1 MLDLFAPQIGMVPI
15 AEGATLLRGFALDE
29 AAFALA
35 AVLAISDRAP
45 FRYMTTPGGHRM
57 SVAMTNCGTAGWV
70 SDHAGYRYARHDP
83 LTDRPWPPMP
93 GLLADLAR
101 RAALSAGFA
110 DFAADV
116 CLINLYVPG
125 ARMAL
130 HQDRDEGNLT
140 APIVSLSLG
149 LPAMF
154 LWGGLRRSDR
164 PQRIALLHGDVAVWG
179 GPARLAFHGIMPL
192 KESVHAQSARQR
204 YNLTFRQL

>member
-29 AAFALA
+29 AAFVLA

-116 CLINLYVPG
+116 CLINHYVPG